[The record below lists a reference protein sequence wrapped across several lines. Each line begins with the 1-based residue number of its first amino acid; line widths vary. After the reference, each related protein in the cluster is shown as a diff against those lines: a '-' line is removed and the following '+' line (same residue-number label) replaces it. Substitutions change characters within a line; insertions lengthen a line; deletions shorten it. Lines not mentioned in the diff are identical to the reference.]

1 MSVEG
6 YTIQDGWS
14 PADALKRPL
23 MFLLFSKEEQE
34 SLLGLYLQFRDPQP
48 SVPLPTVEVSLPHS
62 ELKDRIE
69 ETDLEKMDQIARDF
83 ISQVL
88 LRTRLKEIYSRD
100 GLEGALQESFL
111 GEYPTPMEAE
121 VLDDFIRSLGVEF
134 KTDPERLFFTMF
146 SDLPKRTDLS
156 GLGLPLE
163 WVVDTANFS
172 RYVRRI
178 EVDLQNGAGLDADLQ
193 RVPPA
198 AYGLPEWTYISGTGP
213 LEVVP
218 LVREIVLCQELRLWD
233 TQRGEKLPPV
243 PTREIAAWIGTD
255 YTEVLKAQL
264 NADGL
269 HRQPYQ
275 RPLKNCSPSI
285 YSLLKAEVKSLIKFK
300 EVKR

>member
-1 MSVEG
+1 MRVEG
-6 YTIQDGWS
+6 YTIQDGWN
-14 PADALKRPL
+14 PVEVLRRPL
-23 MFLLFSKEEQE
+23 QLLRFTREEQE

-48 SVPLPTVEVSLPHS
+48 STPLPAVDISLSYS
-62 ELKDRIE
+62 ELKNYIE
-69 ETDLEKMDQIARDF
+69 ETDLERMDQIARDF

-88 LRTRLKEIYSRD
+88 LRLRLKEIHGLK
-100 GLEGALQESFL
+100 GLEGALQEGFL

-121 VLDDFIRSLGVEF
+121 VLDDFIRSLGVDF

-178 EVDLQNGAGLDADLQ
+178 ETDLQNGAELDADLQ
-193 RVPPA
+193 RVPPS
-198 AYGLPEWTYISGTGP
+198 AYGLPVWTCISGEGP

-218 LVREIVLCQELRLWD
+218 LVREIILCQELRLWD
-233 TQRGEKLPPV
+233 SQRGEKLPPV
-243 PTREIAAWIGTD
+243 PTREIAAWIGTT

-275 RPLKNCSPSI
+275 RRLQDCSPSI
-285 YSLLKAEVKSLIKFK
+285 SSLLKGEVKHLIKFK
-300 EVKR
+300 EEKR